1 MCGTSRDR
9 HGEQWSKGPEAGSHI
24 DPQLFFDND
33 AKKVLRSKIF
43 QRTGAE
49 EIGYSKAKQ

>member
-1 MCGTSRDR
+1 MCGTSSDR